1 MTTSRAAAR
10 RQSGRTIKRERR
22 GQSRARAVPTLWPT
36 PTAGGDRWL
45 DVGLA
50 ALGFLLGR
58 SSVAGLLNPF
68 GVAYAAA
75 VVIAR
80 PGAAV
85 IAAAGVLLGS
95 LAGQSWLT
103 LVPTALILI
112 LLPPTLGAVGADRG
126 EDRRGV
132 VGALVV
138 LGLSLLIRETT
149 AAIVARDGF
158 TLATAAFDAFLS
170 AVLSVVFLP
179 AVESLVAP
187 ERRSPAGETT
197 LFTGVLLAAAAA
209 GLSGLRVAGFP
220 VDEAVAAYLVM
231 SLASGG
237 GAGLGA
243 AAGVLV
249 GVVSGLRTGLEPATI
264 GLGALAGLLASMFS
278 GLGKAGVIAGY
289 LLARLVLGG
298 NGSLPADIAV
308 ALVPAA
314 AGGVLFLV
322 TPWRVI
328 NRLFIRGLTEYEP
341 AGPMGPGVRA
351 TAGPDDDDP
360 AVIGGIGQT
369 APTGATLR
377 HLAGLFDDLAEAMQ
391 EVAAAKAATDDQVAQ
406 LFQVVSG
413 RVCERCGVYST
424 CWKDNFKE
432 TCRRLLELWSKAE
445 IGPLG
450 PDDFPRGG
458 RRCLKPAEVSLAV
471 DFLRQNGSLRRSLQ
485 QRLDYSREAMV
496 DQCRAVAGL
505 ITEAVSRDGANGAAE
520 RRLGAAVR
528 RAMAHC
534 SVPYDELEVKLNGG
548 LPKVSLRLKRCSNAL
563 LCREVLAPVV
573 SEAVGSALTP
583 LWTDCDRHEG
593 ASSCLQ
599 VFRPRLPLACLVAV
613 ADRSKDGQ
621 PVSGDAHLARELEDG
636 HMVLALSDGMGAG
649 ARAARESQTALR
661 LLERLLRAGFPADA
675 AVRTIN
681 SVLLLR
687 TTEDTF
693 ATIDLAVID
702 LATGESEFTKIG
714 ACPSYLIRGDR
725 LLTVRA
731 SSVPA
736 GILGDIEVEPERWR
750 LRPGDTLVLLTDGA
764 FGRPGPPAAAH
775 EAEVMRCL
783 RSHAQETPQ
792 ALAQALIEA
801 VGDGGRHPDDLVVLV
816 ARVQA
821 R

>member
-1 MTTSRAAAR
+1 M
-10 RQSGRTIKRERR
+10 
-22 GQSRARAVPTLWPT
+22 
-36 PTAGGDRWL
+36 
-45 DVGLA
+45 
-50 ALGFLLGR
+50 
-58 SSVAGLLNPF
+58 AGLLNPF

-85 IAAAGVLLGS
+85 IVSAGILLGS

-103 LVPTALILI
+103 LAPTALILI

-132 VGALVV
+132 VGGLVV
-138 LGLSLLIRETT
+138 LGLSLLIREAT

-158 TLATAAFDAFLS
+158 TLATEAFDAVLS

-179 AVESLVAP
+179 AVESLVAA
-187 ERRSPAGETT
+187 ERRAPAGETT
-197 LFTGVLLAAAAA
+197 LFTGVLLASAAA
-209 GLSGLRVAGFP
+209 GLSGLRIAGFP
-220 VDEAVAAYLVM
+220 VDAAVAAYLVM

-249 GVVSGLRTGLEPATI
+249 GVVSGLRTGIEPATI

-278 GLGKAGVIAGY
+278 GLGKVGVIAGY

-298 NGSLPADIAV
+298 NGSLPADIAM

-314 AGGVLFLV
+314 AGGVLFLF

-328 NRLFIRGLTEYEP
+328 NRLFIRGLADYEP
-341 AGPMGPGVRA
+341 TGRETGPDLTMGPGVRA
-351 TAGPDDDDP
+351 TTGLDDDD
-360 AVIGGIGQT
+360 AVAGSGAGQP
-369 APTGATLR
+369 APTVATLR

-406 LFQVVSG
+406 LFQVVSS

-505 ITEAVSRDGANGAAE
+505 IAEAVSRDGANGAAE
-520 RRLGAAVR
+520 RRLSAAVR
-528 RAMAHC
+528 KALARGSISH
-534 SVPYDELEVKLNGG
+534 DELEVKLNGE
-548 LPKVSLRLKRCSNAL
+548 LPKVSLRLKRCSNGL
-563 LCREVLAPVV
+563 LCRQVLAPVV

-593 ASSCLQ
+593 TPSCLQ

-621 PVSGDAHLARELEDG
+621 AVSGDAHLARELEDG
-636 HMVLALSDGMGAG
+636 HMLLALSDGMGAG
-649 ARAARESQTALR
+649 VRAARESQTALG
-661 LLERLLRAGFPADA
+661 LMERLLGAGFPAA
-675 AVRTIN
+675 AAIRTIN

-702 LATGESEFTKIG
+702 LATGDSEFTKIG

-750 LRPGDTLVLLTDGA
+750 LRPGDTLVMLTDGA
-764 FGRPGPPAAAH
+764 FDRAGPAGRAAAH
-775 EAEVMRCL
+775 EAEVVRCL
-783 RSHAQETPQ
+783 RGHAQETPQ
-792 ALAQALIEA
+792 ALAQALIETA
-801 VGDGGRHPDDLVVLV
+801 GDDGRHPDDLVVLV